1 MAVLPEL
8 DQLALVATGL
18 LVWVAIVH
26 SVLAFGLRRGD
37 LAWGGRYPRL
47 LPRPHR
53 WGSALYALGL
63 VLSAVILAELAGL
76 IDLVALS
83 PGLMKASGWVV
94 MVFLAVTALFSL
106 FKGSRWERM
115 LFAPIGI
122 IGAVLAGWFTFG

>member
-1 MAVLPEL
+1 VLPEL
-8 DQLALVATGL
+8 DQLALVTAGL
-18 LVWVAIVH
+18 LVWVAVVH

-47 LPRPHR
+47 LPSPHR

-63 VLSAVILAELAGL
+63 FVSAVILAELAGL

-83 PGLMKASGWVV
+83 AGVMKASGWVV
-94 MVFLAVTALFSL
+94 MVFLGVTAAFSL

>member
-1 MAVLPEL
+1 MLPEL

-26 SVLAFGLRRGD
+26 SVLAFGVRRGE

-47 LPRPHR
+47 LPTPHR

-63 VLSAVILAELAGL
+63 VLSAVMLAELAGL
-76 IDLVALS
+76 VDLVAVS
-83 PGLMKASGWVV
+83 SGVMKASGWVV
-94 MVFLAVTALFSL
+94 TVFLGVTAMFNL

-122 IGAVLAGWFTFG
+122 IGAVLVGWFTFG